1 MNGHLAQRALI
12 DVLAD
17 VQRHQA
23 SGVLR
28 IQKDATTRQMFID
41 AGIMI
46 RFAVSTLPT
55 ESITALFRS
64 KGAVTDEQLRQ
75 ATAAKLPEELLG
87 TTITRLGL
95 VTRETLAELTRE
107 HIHRVVLGAL
117 AMRDGTYEFQA
128 GALPFREQLDGGLST
143 PEILLEWARALP
155 DAEAIRRRFGDLGGC
170 VKMSPRPPEGYQK
183 ISLNP
188 AEGFIMSRV
197 DGRTSVGEICMV
209 SPMGEDTTLRALF
222 GLTLAGI
229 LDMPEG
235 AAEIPFQPTPPL
247 PHPTTVPEPAAPT
260 PSPALTSARA
270 PTNGGAAAAAPQTG
284 AKSHATART
293 GARPAGFAK
302 PAGARAGGSHP
313 ARRPPPPATKP
324 RVASIVERV
333 RPATPAELEIE
344 MLQRFGLML
353 DQDLYQ
359 VLGVPTGAPRD
370 DVRRAYYGLAKKF
383 HPDKFT
389 REDMKAKAEKVFAHI
404 TEAYSTLS
412 NAEMREKYDED
423 LAIRKGTHSQ
433 EKKADGGDMAHMNF
447 KHGKEMFDKGKIGEA
462 VSFLQNACDQD
473 PTKAEHFH
481 YLAQAQSRNPRWKK
495 DAEENFL
502 KALERDPTN
511 AEIYAQLGSLYAKGG
526 LHSKARDMFKKALE
540 WDPESQEALDGLAQE
555 DGGRK
560 GILGMFKK

>member
-1 MNGHLAQRALI
+1 MNGDLAQRALI

-17 VQRHQA
+17 VQRRQA

-28 IQKDATTRQMFID
+28 IQKDATTRQIFID

-55 ESITALFRS
+55 ESITALFRNR
-64 KGAVTDEQLRQ
+64 GALTDEQLRQ
-75 ATAAKLPEELLG
+75 ATAAKLQDELLG
-87 TTITRLGL
+87 TTIARLGL
-95 VTRETLAELTRE
+95 ITKENLTELTRE

-117 AMRDGTYEFQA
+117 AMREGTYEFQA

-143 PEILLEWARALP
+143 PEILLEWVRALP
-155 DAEAIRRRFGDLGGC
+155 DADAIRRRFGSLEAR
-170 VKMSPRPPEGYQK
+170 VMMSPRPPEGYQAIK
-183 ISLNP
+183 LNP

-197 DGRTSVGEICMV
+197 DGRTSAAEICMV
-209 SPMGEDTTLRALF
+209 SPMGEDTTVRALF
-222 GLTLAGI
+222 GLALAGI
-229 LDMPEG
+229 LTMPEG
-235 AAEIPFQPTPPL
+235 AVEIPL
-247 PHPTTVPEPAAPT
+247 HPAAPAPRPGT
-260 PSPALTSARA
+260 APRTTAPASSPAVGAPRA
-270 PTNGGAAAAAPQTG
+270 PTNGGAAAAPQTG
-284 AKSHATART
+284 TKQGPSAPRP
-293 GARPAGFAK
+293 GARPAGLAK
-302 PAGARAGGSHP
+302 PVGARAGASHP
-313 ARRPPPPATKP
+313 ARRPAPSMAP
-324 RVASIVERV
+324 RRVTSVIERV
-333 RPATPAELEIE
+333 RPATPAELESE
-344 MLQRFGLML
+344 MLQRFEQMR

-359 VLGVPTGAPRD
+359 ILGVAAGSPSD

-412 NAEMREKYDED
+412 NAETRTKYDED
-423 LAIRKGTHSQ
+423 QAIRKGSHAQ

-447 KHGKEMFDKGKIGEA
+447 KHGREMFDKGKLGEA
-462 VSFLQNACDQD
+462 ISFLQNACDQD
-473 PTKAEHFH
+473 PSKAEHFH

-511 AEIYAQLGSLYAKGG
+511 ADIYAQLGSLYSKGG
-526 LHSKARDMFKKALE
+526 LHSKARDMFKKALQ
-540 WDPESQEALDGLAQE
+540 WDPASQEALDGLASE
-555 DGGRK
+555 DAGRK